1 MLRSAS
7 PLSRSAI
14 CAPITAPIIRPG
26 ARLNSTRQSTP
37 PRRWCARADDRLV
50 KLITPSEV
58 PMATCMTTAG
68 GTPSVGISTARI
80 GTMVKPPPTPNS
92 PAMTPATTPVAA
104 KISRSTSM

>member
-1 MLRSAS
+1 
-7 PLSRSAI
+7 
-14 CAPITAPIIRPG
+14 
-26 ARLNSTRQSTP
+26 
-37 PRRWCARADDRLV
+37 
-50 KLITPSEV
+50 
-58 PMATCMTTAG
+58 MATCMTTAG